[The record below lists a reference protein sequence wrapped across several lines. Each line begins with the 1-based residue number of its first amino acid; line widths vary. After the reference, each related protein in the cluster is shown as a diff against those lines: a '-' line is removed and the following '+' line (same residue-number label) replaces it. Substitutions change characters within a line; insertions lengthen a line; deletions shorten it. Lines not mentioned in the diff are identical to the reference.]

1 MSSNG
6 NLSNNLYIKIEKF
19 IKKLSCNLSEDKEI
33 IKDFEDEM
41 KINLES
47 SICELVN
54 DGYDEEKAFK
64 IATKRFGDLREIE
77 NELTEVF
84 NTERKFAKI
93 LFIGAIMFLLV
104 ALGSFTSYK
113 FIDNKFK
120 FIVPEDLKNSIE
132 SKIKDNK
139 SVSNEEIDDLLKKY
153 KKQFRYVAIYKE
165 DSFTDIET
173 IISLE
178 NLNSEDV
185 KEDESTLGTYVDLE
199 GGEKWRQV
207 RYGFDIKGFYFEIK
221 YILIN
226 SSKISFV
233 IYWLLFGIWCTID
246 GYQKK
251 KLSLV
256 RIILFFTLN
265 IVAYLIFALD
275 RDKISAP
282 KKRQFIA

>member
-93 LFIGAIMFLLV
+93 LFIGAIIFLLV